1 MAIGLGVGAVCVLI
15 FLQLVNFSAAYRRLT
30 HLNLLLAA
38 LCGLAFLSAYAVRAL
53 RWRRFLAPDV
63 VARPRA
69 IAIYLVAI
77 FLNWLLPIQGGEL
90 AKSLMLRRLNGIPVS
105 RSLATVSMDKAMDLL
120 PAVVLLSV
128 VPLVGLHMGVSLWVL
143 LSIASL
149 GLIVGTVVLIC
160 ASWWRER
167 TLSGLS
173 RLLAV
178 LLPGAIWA
186 RVDPF
191 VARFVDTLLALV
203 RQPRLILIASGYTA
217 VAVCLDALFCFL
229 AFRAVGAAIS
239 IPIALYGYTLY
250 NLAYILPTPP
260 GHIGTNELMGLLIFS
275 DMFGVKRSAVGAMFL
290 FSHPWTALLMT
301 ASGLACLRAMGL
313 KFRMAMALGAPPE
326 PKDKR

>member
-1 MAIGLGVGAVCVLI
+1 
-15 FLQLVNFSAAYRRLT
+15 
-30 HLNLLLAA
+30 
-38 LCGLAFLSAYAVRAL
+38 
-53 RWRRFLAPDV
+53 
-63 VARPRA
+63 
-69 IAIYLVAI
+69 
-77 FLNWLLPIQGGEL
+77 
-90 AKSLMLRRLNGIPVS
+90 LRRLNGIPVS